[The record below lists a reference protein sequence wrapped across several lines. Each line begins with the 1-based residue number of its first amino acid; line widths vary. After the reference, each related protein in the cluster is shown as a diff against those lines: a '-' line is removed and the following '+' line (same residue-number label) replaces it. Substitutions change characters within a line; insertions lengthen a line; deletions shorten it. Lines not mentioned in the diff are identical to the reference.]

1 MQLNCVRVHLWSF
14 DTKVPIIVI
23 PDLTE
28 DVVSSAF
35 RMPVCSGYMVVIKM
49 PWLSIYQVVSC
60 HPAKNTASKE

>member
-28 DVVSSAF
+28 DVVRNLATQLYL
-35 RMPVCSGYMVVIKM
+35 PGV
-49 PWLSIYQVVSC
+49 
-60 HPAKNTASKE
+60 